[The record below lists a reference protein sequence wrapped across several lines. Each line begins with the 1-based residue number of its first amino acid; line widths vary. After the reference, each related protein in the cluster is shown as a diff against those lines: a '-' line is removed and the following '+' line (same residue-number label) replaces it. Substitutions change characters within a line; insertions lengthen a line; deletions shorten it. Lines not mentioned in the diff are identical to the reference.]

1 MLGLDMREI
10 VRDIRAEEGQEREQL
25 FAINPLILEWPLP
38 FRFQIAPAQLLRPF
52 SEILRSRSQT
62 NHINHAR
69 FCAANREKRG
79 HSRFSLPSDRN
90 VLKATTDR
98 RTERVQCLPAHIGST
113 ITPSKPCHDLSIC
126 HKLRVIRALKRPVAI
141 PAISH
146 RAAPCTQYTGEHHT
160 MLWSSSTGRHPS
172 THNHAGSQVPQKL

>member
-1 MLGLDMREI
+1 MSSC
-10 VRDIRAEEGQEREQL
+10 
-25 FAINPLILEWPLP
+25 LP
-38 FRFQIAPAQLLRPF
+38 STLSSWNGRSHSA
-52 SEILRSRSQT
+52 SRSHLL
-62 NHINHAR
+62 NCSSHSAR
-69 FCAANREKRG
+69 FRAVGLRQITSTMHASAQPTAKKEAILAS
-79 HSRFSLPSDRN
+79 HRN
-90 VLKATTDR
+90 VLEATTDR

-126 HKLRVIRALKRPVAI
+126 HKLRVIHALKRPVAI